1 MSSADESHTPLAER
15 LYRIDAKASTPMR
28 DYAEAVLA
36 ATVASLVALA
46 VSRFMDLPNISLVF
60 LVAVLVVAIRSSKGP
75 ALTCAALSFIAYGYA
90 FLPPNWSVIIHREQD
105 LLTLFFFLVIAV
117 ATGDLAARY
126 KRQFRALQA
135 AQRDTRALLAF
146 AERLTQAPDAEGLLN
161 AMHRHL
167 QDSELELCLVTV
179 EGEQVHR
186 LAGHALRLSELER
199 ITACW
204 SWEHHAPAGY
214 DSHNLERPH
223 WWWWPLSASPGTD
236 HTGPIALLGARA
248 VAPAVLDE
256 RGRTAIE
263 ALLDTFSLAMA
274 RTHLSEAL
282 ATARVES
289 EAEHLRSALL
299 ASVSHDLRTPLTVMR
314 GSVETL
320 AMLEDSL
327 EPAQRRELLSD
338 TRSEMERLDRYIQ
351 NLLDMTR
358 LGHGQ
363 LVLNRDWVTPSDLVV
378 SALQRLQPLLEN
390 LTVDRDVAPDLPLIH
405 VQAALIEQALVN
417 VLENAIRFSPKGGK
431 LTVRARAGDMLV
443 LSVIDQGP
451 GVPATARE
459 RIFDMFYTT
468 AQGDRG
474 GQGTGLGLAICRGMI
489 VAHGGHVSVS
499 SGDEGGTC
507 ITLHLPIHEQP
518 SGDID
523 EFDGESTLP

>member
-1 MSSADESHTPLAER
+1 MSRADDSHTPLAER
-15 LYRIDAKASTPMR
+15 LYRIDAKPSTPVR

-36 ATVASLVALA
+36 AAVASLVALA
-46 VSRFMDLPNISLVF
+46 VSRLMDLPNISLVF

-105 LLTLFFFLVIAV
+105 LLTLFFFLVVAV

-135 AQRDTRALLAF
+135 SQRDTRALLAF
-146 AERLTQAPDAEGLLN
+146 AERLTQAPDAEGLLT
-161 AMHRHL
+161 ALRQHL
-167 QDSELELCLVTV
+167 QDKDLELSLVTV

-186 LAGHALRLSELER
+186 LAGGTLGLSELER

-204 SWEHHAPAGY
+204 SWEHGATGGY

-223 WWWWPLSASPGTD
+223 WWWWPLSSSPGVERSS
-236 HTGPIALLGARA
+236 PIALLGARA

-256 RGRTAIE
+256 PRRTAIE

-282 ATARVES
+282 ATARVKS
-289 EAEHLRSALL
+289 EAEQLRSALL

-320 AMLEDSL
+320 AMLDDAL
-327 EPAQRRELLSD
+327 APAQRRELLSD

-363 LVLNRDWVTPSDLVV
+363 LALDRDWVTPSDLVA
-378 SALQRLQPLLEN
+378 SALQRLQPLLEK
-390 LTVDRDVAPDLPLIH
+390 LVVRREIAPDLPLVH

-417 VLENAIRFSPKGGK
+417 VLENAIRFSPEGGR
-431 LTVRARAGDMLV
+431 LTVRVQAADMLA
-443 LSVIDQGP
+443 LSVIDEGP
-451 GVPATARE
+451 GVPAADQE
-459 RIFDMFYTT
+459 RIFDMFYT
-468 AQGDRG
+468 AARGDRG
-474 GQGTGLGLAICRGMI
+474 GQGTGLGLAICKGMV

-499 SGDEGGTC
+499 SGAEGGTC
-507 ITLHLPIHEQP
+507 ITLHLPIEEQP
-518 SGDID
+518 SSDVD
-523 EFDGESTLP
+523 DYDGESNTP